1 MTTNNLICRTVNCVN
16 VFRVL
21 YIQFYIINPSHSL
34 WTSMLHVPGPFWVT
48 SGPQCQSST
57 RSPANLLTVVGLA
70 TCEAAVLPVACQ
82 VVVDASSVL
91 LPCWWATTAE
101 LLPAGRRSL
110 GCSEGLLVKSA
121 QMLSSSSVQLG
132 WLCIS

>member
-1 MTTNNLICRTVNCVN
+1 MCISE
-16 VFRVL
+16 L
-21 YIQFYIINPSHSL
+21 YIITSSYSL
-34 WTSMLHVPGPFWVT
+34 WTSMLHVPGPFWVI

-70 TCEAAVLPVACQ
+70 TCEAAALPVACL
-82 VVVDASSVL
+82 AAKELPPAL
-91 LPCWWATTAE
+91 LPCWWATVAE
-101 LLPAGRRSL
+101 LLPAVWGLL
-110 GCSEGLLVKSA
+110 GCSGGLLVKSA